1 MEEQKTIKGRIEN
14 FFYYYKWHT
23 VFVLLAIFLI
33 VTTVIQVRSRIDYDT
48 TITFFGSFGQDEA
61 AMKQFQNNMEQ
72 ELSDANGDGEVHVL
86 PYFLFISGDTMSV
99 QQDSTAAVRLQG
111 MILTRETTVMILDQ
125 GTMAALAEG
134 GALEDLTPFYEEYGM
149 ELTDSAYGIPI
160 SEGNSVFSMFSMTG
174 RQYYIT
180 RLAKA
185 EDMDSRQTADYENAE
200 KVLRMMIEGQKKQ

>member
-125 GTMAALAEG
+125 GTMTALAEG

-200 KVLRMMIEGQKKQ
+200 KVLRMMIEGQKK